1 MIIDSDNCNFTEG
14 CQSSLSAA
22 SSAEPQRV
30 RERAAKPRERRE
42 VKTQRGAHGR
52 RQTPA
57 LACRSK
63 KYFYFFIFFYQI
75 HPAETFPGEP
85 SCSPPCPAAK
95 RPWVPRTPQPRQPTS
110 DIKAGSGQDATVPAV
125 AHQVVPRLLL
135 GAVEAGEGHAER
147 GGAEGGVGGGGQAP
161 AVQGPVQVL
170 GAQVEVGA
178 DRAGGGQRG
187 ADQQGGVL
195 GGNHCR
201 VCSQKIKKK

>member
-1 MIIDSDNCNFTEG
+1 M
-14 CQSSLSAA
+14 
-22 SSAEPQRV
+22 
-30 RERAAKPRERRE
+30 
-42 VKTQRGAHGR
+42 
-52 RQTPA
+52 
-57 LACRSK
+57 
-63 KYFYFFIFFYQI
+63 
-75 HPAETFPGEP
+75 
-85 SCSPPCPAAK
+85 
-95 RPWVPRTPQPRQPTS
+95 PRTPQPRQRTS

-178 DRAGGGQRG
+178 DRAGGRQRG

-201 VCSQKIKKK
+201 VCSQKIKKNELAGGKKKYTSIAQPLAAREVLGLGARPASSGSTSPVWGAAFIAPYSFFWGNDVFFQGWLMAF